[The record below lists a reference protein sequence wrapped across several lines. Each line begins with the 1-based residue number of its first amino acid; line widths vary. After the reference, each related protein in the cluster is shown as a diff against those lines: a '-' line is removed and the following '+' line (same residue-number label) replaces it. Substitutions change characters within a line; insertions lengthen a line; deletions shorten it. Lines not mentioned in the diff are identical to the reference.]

1 MLAEGFRK
9 NFWFLSLA
17 KGVGALLG
25 AFVFMFLASWLGA
38 GVATDAFF
46 LVRRFATGLTSSIVR
61 ASNLLLVPSLV
72 AALVATEAGR
82 PTLGPVRTMV
92 VVSLAGWLSATAMAT
107 WSEPLVRLL
116 APGFPDE
123 TVGLAAHLLRIM
135 AFLVPLTIMASIAAS
150 HMNAARRFALAEYA
164 GQLPRIA
171 LLTTV
176 LLLPVAGVDA
186 LAWAMLTGSAAY
198 LAVLLPP
205 VLSMLRERARRG
217 AALAAEGDSP
227 PADTGPGIG
236 RRLSVVGLTQV
247 EVQGVAWIDAA
258 FASLI
263 GIGAVSMLEYA
274 QRLVGLLPSLLST
287 SLISIAYTEM
297 SYAAAHADRDLFRR
311 STTRIMRAN
320 LFLILPVAVA
330 ATVGADLLV
339 EIFLH
344 HGRFSAEAAAQT
356 TRIVHLTMPYL
367 TINSINAAAIAALV
381 ADASAE
387 ARRILLTAIVVML
400 GARLVIFLSV
410 VGPFGLAGIVL
421 GSGAALALG
430 SFVMFTQLSRH
441 CGGLLDRSDR
451 RALVVMLLA
460 AGLAALAMQGARMLV
475 GQSWEGPWAG
485 DLASLALC
493 GAAAG
498 VVYLGVCGLA
508 GLSEVD
514 LIAARL
520 RRRVKRQASASI
532 PPRAETDT
540 VPPPR

>member
-1 MLAEGFRK
+1 
-9 NFWFLSLA
+9 
-17 KGVGALLG
+17 
-25 AFVFMFLASWLGA
+25 
-38 GVATDAFF
+38 
-46 LVRRFATGLTSSIVR
+46 
-61 ASNLLLVPSLV
+61 
-72 AALVATEAGR
+72 
-82 PTLGPVRTMV
+82 
-92 VVSLAGWLSATAMAT
+92 
-107 WSEPLVRLL
+107 
-116 APGFPDE
+116 
-123 TVGLAAHLLRIM
+123 
-135 AFLVPLTIMASIAAS
+135 
-150 HMNAARRFALAEYA
+150 
-164 GQLPRIA
+164 
-171 LLTTV
+171 
-176 LLLPVAGVDA
+176 
-186 LAWAMLTGSAAY
+186 
-198 LAVLLPP
+198 
-205 VLSMLRERARRG
+205 RG
-217 AALAAEGDSP
+217 AALAAEGDSR

-263 GIGAVSMLEYA
+263 GVGAVSMLEYA

-344 HGRFSAEAAAQT
+344 HGRFGAEAAAQT
-356 TRIVHLTMPYL
+356 TQIVHLTMPYL

-430 SFVMFTQLSRH
+430 SFVMFTQLSRY
-441 CGGLLDRSDR
+441 CGGLLDRGDR
-451 RALVVMLLA
+451 RALAVMLLA
-460 AGLAALAMQGARMLV
+460 AGLSALAMQGARMLV
-475 GQSWEGPWAG
+475 GQDWEGPWAG

-520 RRRVKRQASASI
+520 RRRVKRQASTSI